1 MRKHWRCIAHHIYV
15 WENVLCSCP
24 IICVI
29 TTPPMGSCVNL
40 SVWWNGICYLC
51 LCFKLLMYLISCQF
65 IFTFMSVSDS
75 RKSSTFQSPPSRR
88 STLCISILRECQK
101 LSRSCE
107 GTEST
112 FFSSIRSGQRKLLI
126 SLCYLKC
133 LTPTLFFLDWLS
145 TIVFGMICVGLDFC
159 IVSSYANDLFCLFL

>member
-1 MRKHWRCIAHHIYV
+1 MVFVATEQESLFSCNGNIPTLTNSMELHIQSSFV
-15 WENVLCSCP
+15 FLV
-24 IICVI
+24 VI
-29 TTPPMGSCVNL
+29 SDRGKPC
-40 SVWWNGICYLC
+40 
-51 LCFKLLMYLISCQF
+51 
-65 IFTFMSVSDS
+65 TFQPSTSG
-75 RKSSTFQSPPSRR
+75 SSTF
-88 STLCISILRECQK
+88 CISILRECQK